1 VTWGLWALFA
11 LVWVLMA
18 FGGKRVVRRSG
29 VDRLLQWIYLGVAY
43 SLLFRS
49 DLSLGLL
56 GRRFVPDAEWV
67 RALGALLTAVGVGL
81 AIWSRLHL
89 GRQWSAGV
97 VVRADHELIATG
109 PYSRIRHPIYTG
121 MLLGMLGTAVV
132 VGEWRGLLA
141 VLIATIGFTF
151 KARKEERFMEEEFGP
166 AYDEHRRRTGF
177 LLPRLGPRSQSSSSV

>member
-1 VTWGLWALFA
+1 
-11 LVWVLMA
+11 MA

-29 VDRLLQWIYLGVAY
+29 VDRLLQWIYLGTAY

-49 DLSLGLL
+49 DLSRGFLG
-56 GRRFVPDAEWV
+56 GRFVPDAEWV
-67 RALGALLTAVGVGL
+67 RALGVLLTATGVGL

-132 VGEWRGLLA
+132 GGEWRGLLA

-151 KARKEERFMEEEFGP
+151 KAKKEESFMEEEFGP

-177 LLPRLGPRSQSSSSV
+177 LLPRLGPRPQSSSSV

>member
-1 VTWGLWALFA
+1 M
-11 LVWVLMA
+11 VWVLMA

-29 VDRLLQWIYLGVAY
+29 VDRLFQWIYLGTAY
-43 SLLFRS
+43 TLLFRS
-49 DLSLGLL
+49 DLSRGFLGS
-56 GRRFVPDAEWV
+56 RFVPDAEWV
-67 RALGALLTAVGVGL
+67 RALGAVLTAAGVGL

-89 GRQWSAGV
+89 GRQWSSGV
-97 VVRADHELIATG
+97 VVRAEHELIATG

-151 KARKEERFMEEEFGP
+151 KARKEERFMVEEFGP
-166 AYDEHRRRTGF
+166 AYEEHRRRTGF
-177 LLPRLGPRSQSSSSV
+177 LLPRLGSGVS